1 MEARTKVPWR
11 LPGKRDL
18 HEECLRIRG
27 NINSTTA
34 GTTGVDE
41 DDLENG
47 RTDREREKKKRI
59 NNSVKFSSRSARR

>member
-34 GTTGVDE
+34 GTTWVDE
-41 DDLENG
+41 DDLEDG
-47 RTDREREKKKRI
+47 RMEREREKGKLEL
-59 NNSVKFSSRSARR
+59 

>member
-1 MEARTKVPWR
+1 MGVGGEDESPLR

-34 GTTGVDE
+34 GTTWVDQ
-41 DDLENG
+41 DDLEDG
-47 RTDREREKKKRI
+47 RMEREREKKKKKRI
-59 NNSVKFSSRSARR
+59 NNSVKCSS